1 MKNRIDKGKLFF
13 FEKSNK
19 RDAALVRLVQVTS
32 LGNLSSQSQKKGEML
47 SDAEVMQRSSGAFSG
62 PGIPSTLCLGRQC
75 LVFIAV

>member
-32 LGNLSSQSQKKGEML
+32 LGNLSSQSQKKGE
-47 SDAEVMQRSSGAFSG
+47 DVE
-62 PGIPSTLCLGRQC
+62 
-75 LVFIAV
+75 